1 MSTRTHAGES
11 GSAVLEAVIAA
22 PVLLLLVVFVIGA
35 ARIANAH
42 QLVDG
47 AAGDAARAASSA
59 PTADQGRAAAA
70 QTAEASLAG
79 RGVSCSPLSVSVDVS
94 AWRPGGTVGVTVSCT
109 AQLGD
114 LGPIPF
120 GRASTVTAH
129 AASTLDPYRSLS
141 AGGGP

>member
-1 MSTRTHAGES
+1 MRRRADSGES

-22 PVLLLLVVFVIGA
+22 PALLVLVVFVIGA

-47 AAGDAARAASSA
+47 AAGDAARAASAA
-59 PTADQGRAAAA
+59 PTAGQAQAAAD
-70 QTAEASLAG
+70 QTARAGLAG
-79 RGVSCSPLSVSVDVS
+79 RGVSCSPLSVIVDVS
-94 AWRPGGTVGVTVSCT
+94 QWRPGGTVGVTVSCT

-120 GRASTVTAH
+120 GRSSTVTAH
-129 AASTLDPYRSLS
+129 AASILDPYRSLS